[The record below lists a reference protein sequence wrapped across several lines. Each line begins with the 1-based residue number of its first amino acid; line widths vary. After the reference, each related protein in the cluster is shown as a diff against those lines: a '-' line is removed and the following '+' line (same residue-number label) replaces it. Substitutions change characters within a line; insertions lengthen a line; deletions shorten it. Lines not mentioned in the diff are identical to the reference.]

1 MLRLTDL
8 GIGLG
13 WEVVTEFLD
22 VTGADSSSEEESLS
36 TANVDGPLLATLI
49 YVRNGGVPLPA
60 IDLADL

>member
-1 MLRLTDL
+1 MRLTDL

-13 WEVVTEFLD
+13 WVTEFLLD
-22 VTGADSSSEEESLS
+22 VTRADSSSEDESLS
-36 TANVDGPLLATLI
+36 IIIAEGPLLAALI